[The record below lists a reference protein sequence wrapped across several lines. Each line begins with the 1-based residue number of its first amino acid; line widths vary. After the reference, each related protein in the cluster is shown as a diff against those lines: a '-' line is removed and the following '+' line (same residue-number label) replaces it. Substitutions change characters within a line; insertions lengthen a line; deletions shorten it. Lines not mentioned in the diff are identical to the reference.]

1 MATKPGG
8 RVTDESI
15 LSVIE
20 NSGKPFTTTAM
31 IMEDTGLSDQGVRN
45 RLEQLEAKR
54 AVRRSK
60 VGLEWI
66 YWLPDYTY

>member
-1 MATKPGG
+1 
-8 RVTDESI
+8 
-15 LSVIE
+15 
-20 NSGKPFTTTAM
+20 M